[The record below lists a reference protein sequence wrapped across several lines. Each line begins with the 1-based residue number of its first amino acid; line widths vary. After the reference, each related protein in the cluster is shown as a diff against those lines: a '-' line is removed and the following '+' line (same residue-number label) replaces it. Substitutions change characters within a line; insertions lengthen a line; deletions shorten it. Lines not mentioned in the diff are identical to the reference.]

1 MIFKFKQF
9 MNLEENSKCPP
20 GYKYDPKLKM
30 CLDKN
35 YKRSVMYRPYFG
47 RYLNTQPKQEQPP
60 ATNGNGNGNNN
71 NQNSNGNGG
80 NGNTNGNGSN
90 GGGNGNG
97 GGSGGANGAGS

>member
-1 MIFKFKQF
+1 MIFKFKQL
-9 MNLEENSKCPP
+9 MNLEEDSKCPP

-60 ATNGNGNGNNN
+60 KSNGNGNGDGNGNASNGNGNGNGE
-71 NQNSNGNGG
+71 SGG
-80 NGNTNGNGSN
+80 NGGSN
-90 GGGNGNG
+90 GGGNGGSAG
-97 GGSGGANGAGS
+97 GGNGAGT

>member
-1 MIFKFKQF
+1 
-9 MNLEENSKCPP
+9 MNLEEDSKCPP

-60 ATNGNGNGNNN
+60 KKNGNGNGNGSPKNGN
-71 NQNSNGNGG
+71 GNGNGG
-80 NGNTNGNGSN
+80 NGNGN
-90 GGGNGNG
+90 GGGNGGGAG
-97 GGSGGANGAGS
+97 GGNGAGA

>member
-9 MNLEENSKCPP
+9 INLEEDSKCPP

-47 RYLNTQPKQEQPP
+47 R
-60 ATNGNGNGNNN
+60 
-71 NQNSNGNGG
+71 
-80 NGNTNGNGSN
+80 
-90 GGGNGNG
+90 
-97 GGSGGANGAGS
+97 

>member
-1 MIFKFKQF
+1 
-9 MNLEENSKCPP
+9 MNLEEDSKCPP

-60 ATNGNGNGNNN
+60 ATNGNGNNNSKN
-71 NQNSNGNGG
+71 GNGNGG
-80 NGNTNGNGSN
+80 NGNGNTSGGN
-90 GGGNGNG
+90 GGGNGNSGGNG
-97 GGSGGANGAGS
+97 GGNGAGA